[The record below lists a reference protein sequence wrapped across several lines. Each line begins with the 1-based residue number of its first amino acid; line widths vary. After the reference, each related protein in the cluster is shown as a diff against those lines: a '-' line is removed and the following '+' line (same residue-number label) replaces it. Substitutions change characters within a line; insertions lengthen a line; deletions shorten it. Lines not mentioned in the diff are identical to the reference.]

1 MQNNLLISGYAAV
14 FGVIDAH
21 NDILLPRFLET
32 WSLSSSNYSEIPVLW
47 NHKGYSVG
55 KSIEIS
61 ADTQGIKIKAL
72 LTPAPWQIDLIS
84 LGVVNGLSIGYKPID
99 YVHDQVNNI
108 RYLKKIDVREKSLV
122 HDPANRFARITAI
135 QYF

>member
-1 MQNNLLISGYAAV
+1 M
-14 FGVIDAH
+14 
-21 NDILLPRFLET
+21 
-32 WSLSSSNYSEIPVLW
+32 
-47 NHKGYSVG
+47 
-55 KSIEIS
+55 
-61 ADTQGIKIKAL
+61 
-72 LTPAPWQIDLIS
+72 TPAPWQIDLIS

-108 RYLKKIDVREKSLV
+108 RYLKKIDVREISLV